1 MDKKVDRHVEERQ
14 HPDGHRLHFIYDND
28 AVAESPK
35 PTNAGSPSIVKRVQ
49 KLDQGRNDDGSIPIF
64 CHQFSSVE
72 FLPFLFPALFLHQI
86 GMMLQNELVVPDRIT
101 QIFCI
106 LIDDAKQRSG
116 KNDPAALMLICMS
129 QGKPKRC
136 KRLSA
141 PCGNAEPVDSAWPFC
156 RFPAAA

>member
-28 AVAESPK
+28 AVAQSPK
-35 PTNAGSPSIVKRVQ
+35 PTDAGSPSIVKRVQ
-49 KLDQGRNDDGSIPIF
+49 ELDQGRNDDGSIPIF
-64 CHQFSSVE
+64 RHQFPSVE
-72 FLPFLFPALFLHQI
+72 FLPLLFPALFLHQI
-86 GMMLQNELVVPDRIT
+86 GMMLQDELVVPDRIT

-116 KNDPAALMLICMS
+116 KNDPAAPMLICMS

-141 PCGNAEPVDSAWPFC
+141 PCGNAEPVDSARPFC